1 MKRQRNEPTHDL
13 QLLEEDIEERLD
25 AGLQNLMRNMS
36 LRQLVR
42 TMHSLNDE
50 VERRVDPPTLH

>member
-13 QLLEEDIEERLD
+13 QLLEDIEERLD
-25 AGLQNLMRNMS
+25 AGLQNIMRNMS

-42 TMHSLNDE
+42 TMHFLNDE
-50 VERRVDPPTLH
+50 VERRIDPPTLH